1 MFPPFGYFDAIPHSC
16 LERSYFWP
24 IIMEV
29 PGSPSMGFGF
39 APVGQPLVKLFKD
52 FENCHAFGSQRTP
65 KKENSLPQ
73 RNESESLARESAVCT
88 EYTVEY
94 LADLL
99 KEKKQLDVFPQAFR
113 NIERLVNDEI
123 ARVRAA
129 LFQCHFS
136 IKEMD
141 LPEPEG
147 EEITVQEKIYVPR
160 KEHPDFNFVGRI
172 LGPRGMTAKQ
182 LEQETGCKIMIR
194 GRGSMRDRRKEE
206 MNRGKPNWEHLDEEL
221 HVLVQC
227 EDTPNRVYIKVKAA
241 ADEIRKLLVPAPE
254 GTDELKRKQLMEL
267 AIINGTYRPIS
278 KYSMSCARLL
288 TPMTLLSPIRPANTP
303 MAPQPIFVSPTAS
316 PITPGTNVGGS
327 STVNTY
333 LQSPNLD
340 YNMMMNQLSLDGPLA
355 SVPLEFQQH
364 NSPFPSGTS
373 LAAPA
378 AVPKSL
384 QHYFIDPM
392 PITPPGSTGSDRR

>member
-1 MFPPFGYFDAIPHSC
+1 
-16 LERSYFWP
+16 
-24 IIMEV
+24 
-29 PGSPSMGFGF
+29 MGLDY
-39 APVGQPLVKLFKD
+39 AHTGQPLVKLFKD
-52 FENCHAFGSQRTP
+52 FENYHPSEPQRTP
-65 KKENSLPQ
+65 KKSSSVTP
-73 RNESESLARESAVCT
+73 RTESDVVNRESMIFN

-94 LADLL
+94 LAELL

-136 IKEMD
+136 IGD
-141 LPEPEG
+141 LNLPEPEG

-182 LEQETGCKIMIR
+182 LEKETECKIMIR

-227 EDTPNRVYIKVKAA
+227 EDTPNRVYVKLQAAVAEIK
-241 ADEIRKLLVPAPE
+241 KLLVPAPE

-267 AIINGTYRPIS
+267 AIINGTYRPIN
-278 KYSMSCARLL
+278 KYSIPYNRLC
-288 TPMTLLSPIRPANTP
+288 TPSWAVLSPIRAPNAQITAPSILVTP
-303 MAPQPIFVSPTAS
+303 TGS

-355 SVPLEFQQH
+355 PLPLEFQQH

-373 LAAPA
+373 IAAPA
-378 AVPKSL
+378 TVPKNM
-384 QHYFIDPM
+384 QHYFFDPL